1 MIVKYVEE
9 NEIFFFKIRAISN
22 LIKAK
27 FILLL
32 FLIMFI
38 PLHAANKWIDTYQ
51 SLGLAYKH

>member
-9 NEIFFFKIRAISN
+9 NEIFFKIRAISN